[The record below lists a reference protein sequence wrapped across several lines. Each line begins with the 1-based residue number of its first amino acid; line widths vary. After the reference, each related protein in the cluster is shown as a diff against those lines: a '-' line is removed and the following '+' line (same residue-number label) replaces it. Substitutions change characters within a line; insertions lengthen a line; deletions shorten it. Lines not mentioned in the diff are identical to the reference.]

1 MITKTFGAAIY
12 GVEAQLITIE
22 VNIVQGT
29 SLYIVGLPDNSIKE
43 SQHRIESALKSMHFR
58 MPRQKVIVNLAPADI
73 HKEGSAYDLPI
84 ALAILHASGQCQFN
98 NIEEYMILGEL
109 SLDGIVR
116 PIKGIL
122 PIALEAKKRGIR
134 TILIPSDNVEEAAIV
149 NGVDIIPVKNIS
161 SAIGV
166 LLGTTH
172 IDPVKVDIS
181 DIINKPVCEYDLD
194 FVDAHGQENVKRA
207 LEIAAAGGHNAIMIG
222 PPGAGKTMLAKRLPT
237 ILPPMTI
244 SEALETTKIYSVSGK
259 LSKAQLITLRPFRAP
274 HHTIS
279 DIALV
284 GGGINPRPGEISLA
298 HNGVLFLD
306 ELPEFSRATL
316 EVLRQ
321 PLEERKMTIARSKLS
336 VDFPANFM
344 LIASMNPCPC
354 GYYNHP
360 TKQCTCPHGAV
371 QKYLSRV
378 SGPLFDRIDIH
389 IQVSPV
395 VYDDIINKKP
405 GEKSETIRQRV
416 KQARQRQIE
425 RFSKLNIHDIYTNAM
440 MPSNVVKK
448 VCNISDSAKILIK
461 KTMERLGLSARA
473 YDKILKVSRTIAD
486 LAHSDD
492 IRDDHVAEAIKYRSL
507 DRSSWGDLYSNQ
519 FDVES

>member
-12 GVEAQLITIE
+12 GVEAQIITIE

-29 SLYIVGLPDNSIKE
+29 NLYIVGLPDNSIKE
-43 SQHRIESALKSMHFR
+43 SQHRIESALKSMNFM

-73 HKEGSAYDLPI
+73 HKEGSSYDLPI
-84 ALAILHASGQCQFN
+84 ALAILHASRQCSFTN
-98 NIEEYMILGEL
+98 LETYMILGEL
-109 SLDGIVR
+109 SLDGLVR

-122 PIALEAKKRGIR
+122 PMAIEAKKRGIK
-134 TILIPSDNVEEAAIV
+134 TLLLPYENSQEAAIV
-149 NGVDIIPVKNIS
+149 DGIDIIPIKSIS
-161 SAIGV
+161 EAI
-166 LLGTTH
+166 LLLLDKTH
-172 IDPVKVDIS
+172 IDPVKIDIS
-181 DIINKPVCEYDLD
+181 DIINKPLGEYDLD
-194 FVDAHGQENVKRA
+194 FSDVHGQENVKRA
-207 LEIAAAGGHNAIMIG
+207 LEISAAGGHNAIMIG
-222 PPGAGKTMLAKRLPT
+222 TPGAGKTMLTKRLAT

-259 LSKAQLITLRPFRAP
+259 LTTEQLIKTRPFRAP

-279 DIALV
+279 HIALV

-321 PLEERKMTIARSKLS
+321 PLEERKITISRAKVS

-389 IQVSPV
+389 IQVNPV
-395 VYDDIINKKP
+395 LYDDITNKKP
-405 GEKSETIRQRV
+405 GERSEEIRKRV
-416 KQARQRQIE
+416 TQARQRQIE
-425 RFSKLNIHDIYTNAM
+425 RFTRLKIPDIYTNAM
-440 MPSNVVKK
+440 MSSNVVKK
-448 VCNISDSAKILIK
+448 VCPISDTANLLIK

-486 LAHSDD
+486 LDNSES
-492 IRDDHVAEAIKYRSL
+492 ILDDHVAEAIKYRSL
-507 DRSSWGDLYSNQ
+507 DRSSWGL
-519 FDVES
+519 V